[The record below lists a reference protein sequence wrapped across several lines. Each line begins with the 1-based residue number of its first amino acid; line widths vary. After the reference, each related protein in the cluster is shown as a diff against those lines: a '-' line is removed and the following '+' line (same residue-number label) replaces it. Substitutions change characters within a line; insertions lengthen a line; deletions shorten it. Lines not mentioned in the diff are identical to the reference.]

1 MANERIAFLRQYL
14 ATSELDLLN
23 VYSELRACPAGM
35 DIPKEEFARMPLKL
49 IYELIRLGSEQQK
62 RKANINSISTARLA
76 GIVIGIA
83 KSFSKEKS
91 SDVNIDQLLPFPL
104 NEDANLF
111 IAETREIFKGL
122 IAKRK
127 LPVSVIASLSRVI
140 ST

>member
-1 MANERIAFLRQYL
+1 
-14 ATSELDLLN
+14 
-23 VYSELRACPAGM
+23 M

-111 IAETREIFKGL
+111 IGETREIFKGL